1 MKKRISKSMNMYVI
15 FGLLAVLFISLGYL
29 SMQTGREGFV
39 EGNEE
44 KKEED
49 DDKKKTS
56 INISLNG
63 TSTATPTVGTSPLTS
78 ISTQGFKVR
87 EGLADKMLTPPKK
100 DDKKEGFFG
109 FNMN

>member
-39 EGNEE
+39 EGAEGA
-44 KKEED
+44 D
-49 DDKKKTS
+49 TPTATITLPISSDAPTPVGTKKT
-56 INISLNG
+56 IAIQQQ
-63 TSTATPTVGTSPLTS
+63 P
-78 ISTQGFKVR
+78 FKVR
-87 EGLADKMLTPPKK
+87 EGLDTGKMLTPPKK